1 MPEVLAEIYTDG
13 SCHPQLKVGTWVA
26 IIFIGNDKKVLS
38 ATVHATTHNRM
49 ELTAVIKS
57 IQYLKT
63 HYRLITTIRIF
74 TDSQYVT
81 GLPARE
87 EKIALAKFTT
97 EKGNLLKNSDLVK
110 TFLKQLS
117 SLSIEFIKIKAH
129 QKQGNASNY
138 NREADKLSRKLL
150 RKVVEDNID

>member
-1 MPEVLAEIYTDG
+1 MPEALAEIYTDG
-13 SCHPQLKVGTWVA
+13 SCHTQLKVGTWVS
-26 IIFIGNDKKVLS
+26 IIIIGNDKKVLY

-57 IQYLKT
+57 IQYLKI
-63 HYRLITTIRIF
+63 HYELITNIRIF

-81 GLPARE
+81 GLCARK
-87 EKIALAKFTT
+87 EKITLAGFTT
-97 EKGNLLKNSDLVK
+97 EKGKPLQNAGLVK
-110 TFLKQLS
+110 KFLILLS

-129 QKQGNASNY
+129 QKQRDISNY

-150 RKVVEDNID
+150 RKAVEEIID